1 MQRDFPG
8 EDRLTLY
15 FTAPA
20 DVRGV
25 AFQSINYDEDTG
37 TEDDQWMYLP
47 AFRQVRRIATTDK
60 RGSFMGSEFSYYDL
74 DKLRVHD
81 YRQRLTG
88 EEKVLGRRCWV
99 IERIPKGERIIA
111 KTGYHK
117 TRVWVDKEVHVVL
130 RQTYYDAKDVLF
142 KELKVKKLSRR

>member
-1 MQRDFPG
+1 M
-8 EDRLTLY
+8 
-15 FTAPA
+15 
-20 DVRGV
+20 RGV